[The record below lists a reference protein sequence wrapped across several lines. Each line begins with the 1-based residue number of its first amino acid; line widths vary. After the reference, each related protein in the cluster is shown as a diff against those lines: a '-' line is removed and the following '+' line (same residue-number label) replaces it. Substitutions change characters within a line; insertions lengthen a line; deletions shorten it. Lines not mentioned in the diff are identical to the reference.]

1 MWTDTEPFVKR
12 RGRGLPSVGLLI
24 ANSARLLLLPLAVP
38 PAHRYRRRVT
48 KQQPY
53 TVLRASDGYELREY
67 PACAVAE
74 VTVEADFDKAG
85 SMAFQP
91 LFTYISGNNLG
102 QVPIDMTAPV
112 VQREG
117 DGTEPRA
124 STGRSE
130 KLSMTAPVLQSS
142 GVAGRQVVAFVLPSS
157 VTAASAPT
165 PVDSRVVIR
174 EIPLSLTAATSY
186 SGRWSRS
193 AYNEH
198 LQRLRSALERDGL
211 RGVSEPR
218 FARFDPPMKPWFL
231 RRNEVHIDVEDAAV
245 AGG

>member
-1 MWTDTEPFVKR
+1 M
-12 RGRGLPSVGLLI
+12 
-24 ANSARLLLLPLAVP
+24 
-38 PAHRYRRRVT
+38 T

-174 EIPLSLTAATSY
+174 EIPLSLTARDPLLGALV
-186 SGRWSRS
+186 
-193 AYNEH
+193 AFC
-198 LQRLRSALERDGL
+198 LQRAPAAAAIRARARRPPRRQRTALRT
-211 RGVSEPR
+211 
-218 FARFDPPMKPWFL
+218 F
-231 RRNEVHIDVEDAAV
+231 
-245 AGG
+245 

>member
-12 RGRGLPSVGLLI
+12 RGRGLPRIGLLS
-24 ANSARLLLLPLAVP
+24 ANDVQQPVLPLAVP
-38 PAHRYRRRVT
+38 RAHRYRPWVT
-48 KQQPY
+48 EQQQY

-85 SMAFQP
+85 SLAFQP

-102 QVPIDMTAPV
+102 QVSIDMTAPV
-112 VQREG
+112 VQQESG
-117 DGTEPRA
+117 ELETGA

-142 GVAGRQVVAFVLPSS
+142 DVAGRQVVAFVLPSS

-174 EIPLSLTAATSY
+174 EIPPSLTAATRY

-193 AYNEH
+193 SYNEH

-211 RGVSEPR
+211 HAVSEPR

-231 RRNEVHIDVEDAAV
+231 RRNEVHIDVKDTADFQ
-245 AGG
+245 G

>member
-1 MWTDTEPFVKR
+1 MPR
-12 RGRGLPSVGLLI
+12 IGLL
-24 ANSARLLLLPLAVP
+24 SAKDVPQPLLPLAVP
-38 PAHRYRRRVT
+38 RAHRYRPWVT
-48 KQQPY
+48 EQQQY

-85 SMAFQP
+85 SLAFQP

-102 QVPIDMTAPV
+102 QVSIDMTAPV

-117 DGTEPRA
+117 DGTERRA

-142 GVAGRQVVAFVLPSS
+142 EVSGRQVVAFVLPFS
-157 VTAASAPT
+157 VTAASAPI

-174 EIPLSLTAATSY
+174 EIPPSLTAATRY

-193 AYNEH
+193 GYNEH
-198 LQRLRSALERDGL
+198 LQQLRSALERDGL
-211 RGVSEPR
+211 HAVGEPR
-218 FARFDPPMKPWFL
+218 FARFDSPMKPWFL
-231 RRNEVHIDVEDAAV
+231 RRNEVHIDVEDTADV
-245 AGG
+245 K